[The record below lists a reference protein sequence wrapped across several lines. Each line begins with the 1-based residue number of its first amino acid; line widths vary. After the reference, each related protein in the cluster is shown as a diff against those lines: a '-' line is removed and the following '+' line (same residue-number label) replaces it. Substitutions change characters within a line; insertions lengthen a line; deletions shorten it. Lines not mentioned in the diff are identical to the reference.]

1 MSFVNALRTRL
12 FAAIG
17 LVVVSSIGLMLAV
30 GTTLTS
36 REVERTSLR
45 GLSRQ
50 ADLLAAQERKALLP
64 LARLAGVR
72 ASVEVQG
79 ERLEVAPLD
88 GSSPYLPPSWAD
100 HVRRGQAVDGTL
112 EANGVSYLA
121 AARPVARRALVLL
134 RPKSLIASADRPFR
148 EALVIAALLGAALA
162 AVAAFLIARA
172 LARPLRRVS
181 EASARLAA
189 DGVPEPVAVEGPT
202 ELRRLAESFNAMTDQ
217 LQRARDAERSFL
229 LSVSH
234 ELKTPLTAIRGYAEA
249 LDEAAVTTD
258 EAVTTIR
265 LEAARLERLIQDLLD
280 LARMNKA
287 EFSFRSEPIDL
298 ADAAREVCRRY
309 EQQARAFDV
318 RLEAVAD
325 RPAPAQGDADRVLQ
339 AVSNLVENAL
349 RLTPP
354 EGLVRVTAEPRRL
367 TVEDTGPGLRDE
379 ELPRAFERFFLH
391 ARYGRERPVGTGLGL
406 AIVKE
411 LAEGMGGS
419 VGVET
424 TPGRL
429 TRFRIVLP
437 PAAAP
442 VLPASYAERTS
453 A

>member
-1 MSFVNALRTRL
+1 
-12 FAAIG
+12 
-17 LVVVSSIGLMLAV
+17 
-30 GTTLTS
+30 
-36 REVERTSLR
+36 
-45 GLSRQ
+45 
-50 ADLLAAQERKALLP
+50 
-64 LARLAGVR
+64 
-72 ASVEVQG
+72 
-79 ERLEVAPLD
+79 
-88 GSSPYLPPSWAD
+88 
-100 HVRRGQAVDGTL
+100 VDGTL
-112 EANGVSYLA
+112 HVNGVTYLA
-121 AARPVARRALVLL
+121 SARPVARRGLVLL

-181 EASARLAA
+181 EASGRMAA
-189 DGVPEPVAVEGPT
+189 DLVPEPVAVEGPT
-202 ELRRLAESFNAMTDQ
+202 ELRLLAESFNGMIEE
-217 LQRARDAERSFL
+217 LRKARDAERSFL

-258 EAVTTIR
+258 EAVATIR
-265 LEAARLERLIQDLLD
+265 LESARLERLIQDLLD

-298 ADAAREVCRRY
+298 GEAAREVCRRY

-318 RLEAVAD
+318 RLEVAGAG
-325 RPAPAQGDADRVLQ
+325 PAPAQGDLDRVLQ
-339 AVSNLVENAL
+339 AASNLVENAL
-349 RLTPP
+349 RLTPAG
-354 EGLVRVTAEPRRL
+354 GLVRVTAEPRRL
-367 TVEDTGPGLRDE
+367 IVEDTGPGLRDE

-391 ARYGRERPVGTGLGL
+391 SRYGRERSVGTGLGL

-419 VGVET
+419 VSVQSD
-424 TPGRL
+424 PGRF
-429 TRFRIVLP
+429 TRFTIVLP

>member
-1 MSFVNALRTRL
+1 MNALNSLRTRL
-12 FAAIG
+12 FGAIA

-64 LARLAGVR
+64 LARLASVR

-79 ERLEVAPLD
+79 ERLEVARLD
-88 GSSPYLPPSWAD
+88 GSSPFLPPAWAD
-100 HVRRGQAVDGTL
+100 SVRRGQAVDGTL
-112 EANGVSYLA
+112 HVDGVSYLA
-121 AARPVARRALVLL
+121 SARPVARRGLVLL

-181 EASARLAA
+181 EASGRMAA
-189 DGVPEPVAVEGPT
+189 DLVPEPVAEEGPT
-202 ELRRLAESFNAMTDQ
+202 ELRLLAESFNAMIDQ
-217 LQRARDAERSFL
+217 LRKARDAERSFL

-258 EAVTTIR
+258 EAVATIR
-265 LEAARLERLIQDLLD
+265 LESARLERLIQDLLD

-298 ADAAREVCRRY
+298 AEAAREVCRRY
-309 EQQARAFDV
+309 EQQARAFEV
-318 RLEAVAD
+318 RLEVAGEG
-325 RPAPAQGDADRVLQ
+325 PAPAQGDLDRVLQ
-339 AVSNLVENAL
+339 AASNLVENAL

-354 EGLVRVTAEPRRL
+354 GGLVRVTAEPRRL

-391 ARYGRERPVGTGLGL
+391 SRYGRERSVGTGLGL

-419 VGVET
+419 VSVQSE
-424 TPGRL
+424 PGRF
-429 TRFRIVLP
+429 TRFTIVLP

-442 VLPASYAERTS
+442 VLPAPYAERTS